1 MSTFHLTARKEE
13 FVGGSVRK
21 ALAAEAA
28 PVGAASLTVPAA
40 LPGTTTDT
48 LATRPAPAATRV
60 GVVMLSCVR
69 NPMLG
74 SDTYGLP
81 ILSIPHAFDFHHRL
95 APALGNHFLNIL
107 VDVQTL

>member
-28 PVGAASLTVPAA
+28 PVDAASLTVP
-40 LPGTTTDT
+40 
-48 LATRPAPAATRV
+48 
-60 GVVMLSCVR
+60 VVMLSCVR

-107 VDVQTL
+107 VDGQTP